1 MALLALFRSPIF
13 TAAPRATPPLPL
25 GGDVTGE
32 AQQVLLALSF
42 PEMIGQ
48 RPLISCSSNEGLLG
62 TFQNLPALLGVRAGR
77 KMYTASA
84 ISGNHVT
91 AKCMSTDKTQLDGR
105 SVQKLAY
112 AK

>member
-13 TAAPRATPPLPL
+13 TAAPRTTPPLPL

-62 TFQNLPALLGVRAGR
+62 TFQNLRRCWVSEREG
-77 KMYTASA
+77 
-84 ISGNHVT
+84 
-91 AKCMSTDKTQLDGR
+91 KCMQPAPSQETM
-105 SVQKLAY
+105 
-112 AK
+112 